1 MAMTNTL
8 SDYGRKMK
16 SALSAVRRMHSD
28 VSKMLVDADSTIGKG
43 LNPLFNG
50 YATTNLTYSYRAD
63 CWMSGLVFRL
73 FTDTD
78 RPGIVKGITVWFFD
92 NANKMTEPHL
102 LAGEL
107 AYDLTPDQKIEKVC
121 LGDDQITAYSK
132 WHGNPVPD
140 TVLTGRN
147 PKPSVRSY
155 KVIAT
160 PLYSIASMAD
170 EVELMDRVQLADF
183 PKDRES

>member
-1 MAMTNTL
+1 MSNTL
-8 SDYGRKMK
+8 SDYGTKMN

-43 LNPLFNG
+43 LNPLFGG

-102 LAGEL
+102 LVGEL

-132 WHGNPVPD
+132 WHGNPVAE
-140 TVLTGRN
+140 TVLTGRY
-147 PKPSVRSY
+147 PKSAIRSY
-155 KVIAT
+155 KVIAK

-170 EVELMDRVQLADF
+170 VAKLMDSLQAADI
-183 PKDRES
+183 PGDRESC